1 MGGRLASMDVFLV
14 PAGSD
19 GHELYC
25 EIAAA
30 APDGDHASTSLWG
43 RAVGVFR
50 RALAEGEA
58 ARTRAS
64 NRLGEG
70 DESERSWIRRTITRK
85 LAEAVAE
92 QRLLWHLRRETAAN
106 LAYPDDIAA
115 SAALE
120 LMRRLLS
127 QDRDKHRRWCVIDA
141 LLTVASA
148 PLALVPGPN
157 FLAYYFIFRSV
168 GHFLSMQGAQQGLS
182 RVTWT
187 PVASPHLTAVRAA
200 LPLEQE
206 ARVQR
211 IDEIAAALGLDG
223 LGRFVEDVAG
233 R

>member
-1 MGGRLASMDVFLV
+1 MDVFLV
-14 PAGSD
+14 PAGPD

-25 EIAAA
+25 EIATA
-30 APDGDHASTSLWG
+30 APDGEHAPTSLWG

-58 ARTRAS
+58 ARARGADRTVDA
-64 NRLGEG
+64 
-70 DESERSWIRRTITRK
+70 DDAERSWLRRTVTRK

-92 QRLLWHLRRETAAN
+92 QRLLWHLRRETAVN
-106 LAYPDDIAA
+106 LVHPDDTTEA
-115 SAALE
+115 AALE
-120 LMRRLLS
+120 LMRGLVS

-141 LLTVASA
+141 VLTVASA

-187 PVASPHLTAVRAA
+187 PVPSPHLTAVRSA
-200 LPLEQE
+200 LRLEKD

-211 IDEIAAALGLDG
+211 IDEIAAALGLDR
-223 LGRFVEDVAG
+223 LGPFVEDVAE